1 MSDEVT
7 LGEVRR
13 GLQEHRQSSAEQHR
27 ALDERIT
34 GLANHSV
41 SDAVYQLDK
50 AATVE
55 MARRLE
61 RDRVEDVRKL
71 REDVIKPMLDRLE
84 KVEGRPAMSLARW
97 LGVVTVGLGLVALLI
112 QAYGTLRGAK

>member
-13 GLQEHRQSSAEQHR
+13 GLQEHRQTSSDQHR

-34 GLANHSV
+34 SLANHSV
-41 SDAVYQLDK
+41 TDAVYQLDK

-71 REDVIKPMLDRLE
+71 RDDVIKPLSDRLD

-97 LGVVTVGLGLVALLI
+97 LGVVTVALGLAALLV
-112 QAYGTLRGAK
+112 QAYGTLKGAR

>member
-1 MSDEVT
+1 M
-7 LGEVRR
+7 
-13 GLQEHRQSSAEQHR
+13 
-27 ALDERIT
+27 DERIT
-34 GLANHSV
+34 ELARRAVTDS
-41 SDAVYQLDK
+41 VYQLDK

-71 REDVIKPMLDRLE
+71 REDVIKPIADRLE

-97 LGVVTVGLGLVALLI
+97 LGVVTVALGLAALLV